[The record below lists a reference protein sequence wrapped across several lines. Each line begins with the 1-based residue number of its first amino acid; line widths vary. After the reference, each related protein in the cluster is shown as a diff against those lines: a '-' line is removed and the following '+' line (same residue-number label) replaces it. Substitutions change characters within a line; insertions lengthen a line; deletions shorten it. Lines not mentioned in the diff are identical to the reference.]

1 MNRRLFVLSALA
13 LSGCATAVPVVRPA
27 ASGAGASGPA
37 TPGPPTSGSATSG
50 LAELEPLYGADAG
63 REAIVIS
70 VSSNGCTVKADF
82 AFHVEQ
88 SGPTTTLAFGRK
100 RIDTCKSFAMG
111 RTDLR
116 FTWAEL
122 GVAPRTPVVLLNPL
136 AAWTGRGQLENRTR
150 PAASP

>member
-13 LSGCATAVPVVRPA
+13 LSGCATAHPSVRPA
-27 ASGAGASGPA
+27 A
-37 TPGPPTSGSATSG
+37 TP
-50 LAELEPLYGADAG
+50 LAELEPLYRADAG

-70 VSSNGCTVKADF
+70 VASNGCTTKADF

-88 SGPTTTLAFGRK
+88 VGPTTTLAFGRR

-111 RTDLR
+111 RTDLS

-122 GVAPRTPVVLLNPL
+122 GVSPRTPVVLMNPL
-136 AAWTGRGQLENRTR
+136 AAWTGPG
-150 PAASP
+150 S